1 MTPASEMMAK
11 SSSPRRSRRGVRARA
26 IGGET
31 RGARGSGLGAR
42 ARLARAPIP
51 RFPDSEPLLCYGV
64 MPRSPDRVIIR
75 NARQHNLKGIT
86 VELPRCALSVVTG
99 PSGSG
104 KSSLAFDTLYAEGQR
119 RYIESLSTYAKQFL
133 ERMPK
138 PLVDAIEG
146 ISPAV
151 AIEQKNPTTSSRST
165 VGTATE
171 IYDFLRLL
179 WARTG
184 TQHCVKCESVVKVDT
199 VQEVVDELIADER
212 PNQSTIRNPQSAI
225 AVTFPLPASAHRP
238 DVEVAAQ
245 LRAAGFV
252 RAQLDG
258 VLARLDPPDAEQRV
272 REAQEVLVVVDRLPA
287 SDATRGRLADAV
299 ATAFNEGEGVAVAL
313 DNGDR
318 RRFSAHPTCSNCG
331 TAAPAL
337 TPILFS
343 FNNPRGACPGCN
355 GFGAVLEYDESL
367 IVPQPRK
374 SLAQGALDP
383 WTKPRYEGRRRI
395 LRETARAKGIPLDA
409 PWEDLTSKARHFLL
423 NGASGRF
430 LGMLPFLQR
439 LEAKRYK
446 QYIRVFLRQYQLA
459 KLCPACGGARL
470 KPETL
475 AVRVGGRTIADV
487 AALSAGALRDWIGAL
502 ELTPFQR
509 SVAVHILAEL
519 AARVSFVND
528 VGLGYLTLDRLT
540 RTLSGGEAQRIA
552 LSNALGSHLVDTLYV
567 LDEPTIGLHP
577 ADTGRLLGLLRRL
590 ADGGNTVVVVEH
602 DPAAMRAAD
611 WMVELGPASGEAGG
625 ELVYQGPAAA
635 VRAAGTLTGQYL
647 SGEKCI
653 GVPSARRP
661 ARRWLEVKG
670 ARLHNLRDVDTRL
683 PLGTLTAVTGGTGA
697 GKSTLAHDV
706 LFRQLESRLTGTHG
720 AKQHLGEPV
729 GEVRALDG
737 WQAISD
743 VVLVDQGPIGRTPRS
758 NPITY
763 IKAFD
768 ELRALFAA
776 EPLARARA
784 YTPSTFSFN
793 VAGGRCDACEG
804 AGHVLVEMVFLA
816 NVFVPCEVCAGK
828 RFKKEVLE
836 VKLGGSSIHDVL
848 EWTVDQALRRFHR
861 QPRLARALW
870 HLQQVG
876 LGYLRLGQPATT
888 LSGGEAQRLKIA
900 RELALAGGKTR
911 AGRKLY
917 ILDEPTTGLHLDDV
931 RTLCRVLDRLVDA
944 GHTVLVIEHHLD
956 VVKRADWVIEMG
968 PGAGD
973 AGGRVV
979 AQGTPED
986 IARSADS
993 PTGRYLRDVA

>member
-1 MTPASEMMAK
+1 MP
-11 SSSPRRSRRGVRARA
+11 SSQQ
-26 IGGET
+26 
-31 RGARGSGLGAR
+31 
-42 ARLARAPIP
+42 
-51 RFPDSEPLLCYGV
+51 
-64 MPRSPDRVIIR
+64 RVIIR

-86 VELPRCALSVVTG
+86 VELPRRALTVITG

-104 KSSLAFDTLYAEGQR
+104 KSTLAFDTLYAEGQR

-133 ERMPK
+133 DRMPK

-179 WARTG
+179 WARVG
-184 TQHCVKCESVVKVDT
+184 TQFCVKCGHEVKVDT
-199 VQEVVDELIADER
+199 VQEVVDHLIADCGL
-212 PNQSTIRNPQSAI
+212 PIADLNDHAGQSAIRNPQSAI
-225 AVTFPLPASAHRP
+225 VVTFPLPPSAHRP
-238 DVEVAAQ
+238 DVELAAQ

-258 VLARLDPPDAEQRV
+258 ALVRLDEADVERRV
-272 REAQEVLVVVDRLPA
+272 RGAEEVLVVVDRLPA
-287 SDATRGRLADAV
+287 SEGNRGRLADAV

-313 DNGDR
+313 ENGDR
-318 RRFSAHPTCSNCG
+318 RRFSEHPTCSHCG
-331 TAAPAL
+331 TPAPAL

-367 IVPQPRK
+367 IVPDPKQ

-395 LRETARAKGIPLDA
+395 LRETARARGIPLDTA
-409 PWEDLTSKARHFLL
+409 WRDLPERDRHFLL
-423 NGASGRF
+423 HGATGRF
-430 LGMLPFLQR
+430 LGMLPFLER
-439 LEAKRYK
+439 LEVKRYK

-459 KLCPACGGARL
+459 KTCPACGGARL
-470 KPETL
+470 KPEAL
-475 AVRVGGRTIADV
+475 AVRVGGKSIAEV
-487 AALSAGALRDWIGAL
+487 AALTAGGVREWVAGL
-502 ELTPFQR
+502 ELPPFAR
-509 SVAVHILAEL
+509 AVAVHILAEL
-519 AARVSFVND
+519 TARLSFVND

-567 LDEPTIGLHP
+567 LDEPSIGLHP
-577 ADTGRLLGLLRRL
+577 SDIDRLLGLLRRL
-590 ADGGNTVVVVEH
+590 ADAGNTVAVVEH
-602 DPAAMRAAD
+602 DPAAIRAAD
-611 WMVELGPASGEAGG
+611 WMIELGPGSGEAGG
-625 ELVYQGPAAA
+625 QVVYQGPAAA
-635 VRAAGTLTGQYL
+635 VRDAGTLTGQYL
-647 SGEKCI
+647 SGEKRI

-661 ARRWLEVKG
+661 ARRWLSLSG
-670 ARLHNLRDVDTRL
+670 ARLHNLAGVDVRI
-683 PLGTLTAVTGGTGA
+683 PLGTLTVVTGVSGS
-697 GKSTLAHDV
+697 GKSTLVHDV
-706 LFRQLESRLTGTHG
+706 LYRQLEARLTGAHT

-729 GEVRALDG
+729 GEVRAVEG
-737 WQAISD
+737 WDAIAD
-743 VVLVDQGPIGRTPRS
+743 VVLVDQAPIGRTPRS
-758 NPITY
+758 NPVTY

-776 EPLARARA
+776 EPLARARG

-793 VAGGRCDACEG
+793 VAGGRCEACEG
-804 AGHVLVEMVFLA
+804 AGPVLVEMVFLA
-816 NVFVPCEVCAGK
+816 NVFVPCEICEGR
-828 RFKKEVLE
+828 RFKKDVLE
-836 VKLGGSSIHDVL
+836 VKVQGSAIHEVL
-848 EWTVDQALRRFHR
+848 EWTVDQALQRFHR

-900 RELALAGGKTR
+900 RELAVAGSAKR
-911 AGRKLY
+911 RGRKLY

-931 RTLCRVLDRLVDA
+931 RTLSRVLDRLVDA

-956 VVKRADWVIEMG
+956 VVKRADWIIDMG
-968 PGAGD
+968 PGAGE

-979 AQGTPED
+979 AQGTPESV
-986 IARSADS
+986 ACCAGSA
-993 PTGRYLRDVA
+993 TGRYLRDLA

>member
-1 MTPASEMMAK
+1 MRHPPE
-11 SSSPRRSRRGVRARA
+11 
-26 IGGET
+26 
-31 RGARGSGLGAR
+31 
-42 ARLARAPIP
+42 
-51 RFPDSEPLLCYGV
+51 
-64 MPRSPDRVIIR
+64 RVVLR
-75 NARQHNLKGIT
+75 NVRQHNLKGIT
-86 VELPRCALSVVTG
+86 VEFPRRALSVVTG
-99 PSGSG
+99 PSGAG

-138 PLVDAIEG
+138 PLVDSLEG

-151 AIEQKNPTTSSRST
+151 AIEQKNPATTSRST
-165 VGTATE
+165 VCTATE

-179 WARTG
+179 WARAG
-184 TQHCVKCESVVKVDT
+184 TPYCVQCGEAVKTDT
-199 VQEVVDELIADER
+199 VQEVVDELLGQGTGDGGRVDPVLI
-212 PNQSTIRNPQSAI
+212 
-225 AVTFPLPASAHRP
+225 TFPLPASAHRP

-258 VLARLDPPDAEQRV
+258 AVVRLDASGAEQRV
-272 REAQEVLVVVDRLPA
+272 REAAEVLVVVDRLGA
-287 SDATRGRLADAV
+287 GEANRGRLADAV

-313 DNGDR
+313 ANGSR
-318 RRFSAHPTCSNCG
+318 RRFSEHPACSRCG
-331 TAAPAL
+331 TPAPVL
-337 TPILFS
+337 TPALFS
-343 FNNPRGACPGCN
+343 FNNPRGACPTCN

-367 IVPQPRK
+367 IVPEPTR
-374 SLAQGALDP
+374 SLAQGAIDP
-383 WTKPRYEGRRRI
+383 WTKPRYEGRRR
-395 LRETARAKGIPLDA
+395 LLKETARARRVPIDS
-409 PWEDLTSKARHFLL
+409 PWRDLPEAERRFLL
-423 NGASGRF
+423 HGKGGRY
-430 LGMLPFLQR
+430 LGVFPFLER

-459 KLCPACGGARL
+459 KTCPACGGARL
-470 KPETL
+470 KPEAL
-475 AVRVGGRTIADV
+475 AVRVGDRTIAAV
-487 AALSAGALRDWIGAL
+487 AALTAGALRDWIAAL
-502 ELTPFQR
+502 PLTPFQR
-509 SVAVHILAEL
+509 AVAVHILAEL

-625 ELVYQGPAAA
+625 ALVYQGPAAG
-635 VRAAGTLTGQYL
+635 VCAAGTLTGQYL
-647 SGEKCI
+647 SGEKRI

-661 ARRWLEVKG
+661 ARRWLEVRG
-670 ARLHNLRDVDTRL
+670 ARLHNLQGVDTRI
-683 PLGTLTAVTGGTGA
+683 PLGTLTAVTGVSGS
-697 GKSTLAHDV
+697 GKSTLVHDV

-737 WQAISD
+737 WEAISA
-743 VVLVDQGPIGRTPRS
+743 VVLVDQAPIGRTPRS

-776 EPLARARA
+776 EPLARARG
-784 YTPSTFSFN
+784 YTSSTFSFN
-793 VAGGRCDACEG
+793 VAGGRCEACEG

-816 NVFVPCEVCAGK
+816 NVFVPCEMCAGK
-828 RFKKEVLE
+828 RFQKEVLE

-848 EWTVDQALRRFHR
+848 EWTVDQTLRRFHR

-876 LGYLRLGQPATT
+876 LGYLRLVQPATT